1 MKNLLITISIMCTIA
16 IVSLSASI
24 IISENAN
31 NENIGN
37 SINDIELNDFIEKPQ
52 ISTQISIKDASSYKY
67 HIINDN
73 EIEENFY
80 KKRIPKEYSDA
91 FLYYTRNNPELR
103 LPFYSIMVHE
113 SGNFRVFK
121 RRNTNGSY
129 DLGPSHLNSN
139 NIKNAYFRELYNP
152 KDESHITSVYC
163 FYMVMS
169 LNFFKSLYNKYDNVL
184 DAFYAYNGGE
194 KAPIIIKSAKMSRNR
209 QNFVANVKAYGRA
222 VNNNLSIFEKE
233 LSLYKEEISIQISD
247 GLEYFK
253 ENIHKYQNYT
263 DVYIVFNESGNLIM
277 DIRNE
282 FQINLLA
289 ASINKKINK
298 FACDKIIADRRRDD
312 IFDFT
317 RDEFIIS

>member
-1 MKNLLITISIMCTIA
+1 MKNLLVITTIACTIA
-16 IVSLSASI
+16 FVALSTSIIVS
-24 IISENAN
+24 ENSN
-31 NENIGN
+31 NKKITEFQSTNV
-37 SINDIELNDFIEKPQ
+37 EFEEKIQ
-52 ISTQISIKDASSYKY
+52 IPTQISLKSVSSYKY
-67 HIINDN
+67 HIISDE

-80 KKRIPKEYSDA
+80 KKRIPNEYSDA
-91 FLYYTRNNPELR
+91 FLYYTKDNPELR

-113 SGNFRVFK
+113 SGNFKVFK

-129 DLGPSHLNSN
+129 DLGPSHLNTN

-152 KDESHITSVYC
+152 KDESHITNVYC

-169 LNFFKSLYNKYDNVL
+169 LNFFKSLYKKYDNVI

-194 KAPIIIKSAKMSRNR
+194 KAPIIIKSAKLSRKR
-209 QNFVANVKAYGRA
+209 PSFVANVKAYGRS

-233 LSLYKEEISIQISD
+233 LSLYKEEIATQIDD
-247 GLEYFK
+247 GLEYFR
-253 ENIHKYQNYT
+253 ENVHKYQNYT

-282 FQINLLA
+282 FKIDLLA
-289 ASINKKINK
+289 SVNKKVYKFTCNK
-298 FACDKIIADRRRDD
+298 IVADRRRDN
-312 IFDFT
+312 IFDLT

>member
-24 IISENAN
+24 IISENTN
-31 NENIGN
+31 KNIRN
-37 SINDIELNDFIEKPQ
+37 SVNDIELDNFIEKPQ
-52 ISTQISIKDASSYKY
+52 ISTQLSIKDVSSYKY

-209 QNFVANVKAYGRA
+209 QNFVVNVKAYGRA

-298 FACDKIIADRRRDD
+298 FTCDKIVADRRRDD
-312 IFDFT
+312 IFDFA